1 MEEKRYLLKHT
12 DEIITPCL
20 IYYKDIIEQNIKEMI
35 SVAGNANRLWP
46 HVKSHKMKK
55 LVELQIKMGITRFK
69 CATIA
74 EAQMVAESG
83 ASDALVAYP
92 LVGPNID
99 RFLELV
105 KTYAGTRFWAI
116 GDDLEQVSLLN
127 SAAGSQ
133 ETIVNFL
140 ADVNMGTNR
149 TGISI
154 NTLPDFYRNCCKLPW
169 LSVQGLHCYDGNNGI
184 AEYDAREKAVDKI
197 DRAVFSTV
205 AALEQTGLPC
215 PVLVMGGTPSFPCHA
230 RYKRVYLSP
239 GTGISS
245 DFGYASKFTD
255 ETFIPAG
262 LLMTR
267 VISHGGPGLFTLD
280 LGYKGIAADP
290 PGLKGCLMGDWH
302 ASPINQN
309 EEHWIWK
316 MDEGYEDQ
324 RPGIGSVLYVIP
336 THICPTSALYPE
348 ALVALDGQIV
358 DIWEVTARNRKL
370 SI

>member
-116 GDDLEQVSLLN
+116 GDDLEQVSHKSKSRSRRICLCCMNVLL
-127 SAAGSQ
+127 
-133 ETIVNFL
+133 ELMRTL
-140 ADVNMGTNR
+140 KK
-149 TGISI
+149 TGIS
-154 NTLPDFYRNCCKLPW
+154 F
-169 LSVQGLHCYDGNNGI
+169 
-184 AEYDAREKAVDKI
+184 
-197 DRAVFSTV
+197 
-205 AALEQTGLPC
+205 
-215 PVLVMGGTPSFPCHA
+215 
-230 RYKRVYLSP
+230 
-239 GTGISS
+239 
-245 DFGYASKFTD
+245 
-255 ETFIPAG
+255 
-262 LLMTR
+262 
-267 VISHGGPGLFTLD
+267 
-280 LGYKGIAADP
+280 
-290 PGLKGCLMGDWH
+290 
-302 ASPINQN
+302 
-309 EEHWIWK
+309 
-316 MDEGYEDQ
+316 
-324 RPGIGSVLYVIP
+324 
-336 THICPTSALYPE
+336 
-348 ALVALDGQIV
+348 
-358 DIWEVTARNRKL
+358 
-370 SI
+370 

>member
-154 NTLPDFYRNCCKLPW
+154 NTLPDFYRNCCKRCQRKGCRQNRPGSFLN
-169 LSVQGLHCYDGNNGI
+169 SGCTG
-184 AEYDAREKAVDKI
+184 A
-197 DRAVFSTV
+197 DRSPMPGSGHGRNPLFS
-205 AALEQTGLPC
+205 LPC
-215 PVLVMGGTPSFPCHA
+215 PV
-230 RYKRVYLSP
+230 
-239 GTGISS
+239 
-245 DFGYASKFTD
+245 
-255 ETFIPAG
+255 
-262 LLMTR
+262 
-267 VISHGGPGLFTLD
+267 
-280 LGYKGIAADP
+280 
-290 PGLKGCLMGDWH
+290 
-302 ASPINQN
+302 
-309 EEHWIWK
+309 
-316 MDEGYEDQ
+316 
-324 RPGIGSVLYVIP
+324 
-336 THICPTSALYPE
+336 
-348 ALVALDGQIV
+348 
-358 DIWEVTARNRKL
+358 
-370 SI
+370 

>member
-154 NTLPDFYRNCCKLPW
+154 NTLPDL
-169 LSVQGLHCYDGNNGI
+169 
-184 AEYDAREKAVDKI
+184 
-197 DRAVFSTV
+197 DR
-205 AALEQTGLPC
+205 
-215 PVLVMGGTPSFPCHA
+215 
-230 RYKRVYLSP
+230 
-239 GTGISS
+239 
-245 DFGYASKFTD
+245 
-255 ETFIPAG
+255 
-262 LLMTR
+262 
-267 VISHGGPGLFTLD
+267 
-280 LGYKGIAADP
+280 
-290 PGLKGCLMGDWH
+290 
-302 ASPINQN
+302 
-309 EEHWIWK
+309 
-316 MDEGYEDQ
+316 
-324 RPGIGSVLYVIP
+324 
-336 THICPTSALYPE
+336 ICES
-348 ALVALDGQIV
+348 
-358 DIWEVTARNRKL
+358 
-370 SI
+370 

>member
-1 MEEKRYLLKHT
+1 MDKNRYLLKHT

-133 ETIVNFL
+133 ETIVNFWPML
-140 ADVNMGTNR
+140 TWVPT
-149 TGISI
+149 
-154 NTLPDFYRNCCKLPW
+154 
-169 LSVQGLHCYDGNNGI
+169 
-184 AEYDAREKAVDKI
+184 E
-197 DRAVFSTV
+197 
-205 AALEQTGLPC
+205 LE
-215 PVLVMGGTPSFPCHA
+215 F
-230 RYKRVYLSP
+230 
-239 GTGISS
+239 
-245 DFGYASKFTD
+245 
-255 ETFIPAG
+255 
-262 LLMTR
+262 
-267 VISHGGPGLFTLD
+267 
-280 LGYKGIAADP
+280 
-290 PGLKGCLMGDWH
+290 
-302 ASPINQN
+302 
-309 EEHWIWK
+309 
-316 MDEGYEDQ
+316 
-324 RPGIGSVLYVIP
+324 
-336 THICPTSALYPE
+336 
-348 ALVALDGQIV
+348 
-358 DIWEVTARNRKL
+358 L
-370 SI
+370 SIHCQIFTGTAVNFPGSLSKDFTAMTVTTELLNTMPEKRL

>member
-1 MEEKRYLLKHT
+1 MDENRYLLKHT

-133 ETIVNFL
+133 ETMSPPAFL
-140 ADVNMGTNR
+140 QTSGVLRLGDGANLQAMR
-149 TGISI
+149 L
-154 NTLPDFYRNCCKLPW
+154 LPVPVCIGGSDPYMQL
-169 LSVQGLHCYDGNNGI
+169 GN
-184 AEYDAREKAVDKI
+184 
-197 DRAVFSTV
+197 
-205 AALEQTGLPC
+205 P
-215 PVLVMGGTPSFPCHA
+215 
-230 RYKRVYLSP
+230 
-239 GTGISS
+239 
-245 DFGYASKFTD
+245 
-255 ETFIPAG
+255 
-262 LLMTR
+262 
-267 VISHGGPGLFTLD
+267 
-280 LGYKGIAADP
+280 
-290 PGLKGCLMGDWH
+290 
-302 ASPINQN
+302 
-309 EEHWIWK
+309 
-316 MDEGYEDQ
+316 
-324 RPGIGSVLYVIP
+324 
-336 THICPTSALYPE
+336 
-348 ALVALDGQIV
+348 
-358 DIWEVTARNRKL
+358 
-370 SI
+370 